1 MRCDSSSERS
11 TCPTRHSH
19 PRLLDRFYEAGG
31 RALDVANV
39 YRDGESAQAVGG
51 WLRARHS
58 PDGIVVYAKG
68 CHPPNC
74 LPKLVPSEVD
84 EARRLLGVEPDRRLR
99 PAPRR
104 AFAPGRR
111 LRGRPAGAG
120 RCGAHR
126 WLRSLELTVSRLRE
140 LQSYLDRIG
149 EDGLAVFSNHFSL
162 AEMVAEPW
170 PGCLAVDREQVL
182 ALADTDLLILAWS
195 SLATGFFAGARPGKL
210 GQPWEPSAARAGDR
224 ARRRPRNLRRGGR
237 ARVRPAPARL
247 RAAGRRDALR
257 GPPRRGAVC
266 VPARVEPRAARVAG
280 EWRAALRFLPP
291 RVRRFPKWLRIS
303 SGWPLRPH
311 SWQGQSRS
319 PAPPPLL
326 SPRPESPTSAPT

>member
-1 MRCDSSSERS
+1 MRLVFGTVDLPDTSLA
-11 TCPTRHSH
+11 

-84 EARRLLGVEPDRRLR
+84 EARRLLGVERIDVFVLHRDEPSL
-99 PAPRR
+99 PVA
-104 AFAPGRR
+104 AFADA
-111 LRGRPAGAG
+111 L
-120 RCGAHR
+120 
-126 WLRSLELTVSRLRE
+126 LEQVAAARIGGFGVSNWTVSRLRE

-170 PGCLAVDREQVL
+170 PGCLAVDKEQVL

-195 SLATGFFAGARPGKL
+195 SLATGFFAGRDPASWDSPGN
-210 GQPWEPSAARAGDR
+210 R
-224 ARRRPRNLRRGGR
+224 ARRER
-237 ARVRPAPARL
+237 ATELAEELGASTVAVALAYVLHQPDYVLPVVGTLSEDHLDEALSASQL
-247 RAAGRRDALR
+247 ELSAAQLEWLESGAL
-257 GPPRRGAVC
+257 P
-266 VPARVEPRAARVAG
+266 
-280 EWRAALRFLPP
+280 
-291 RVRRFPKWLRIS
+291 
-303 SGWPLRPH
+303 
-311 SWQGQSRS
+311 
-319 PAPPPLL
+319 
-326 SPRPESPTSAPT
+326 